1 MHIKNYYSQALSFKA
16 VKKEYM
22 PTVKELDANTLK
34 YNDKKISFVELN
46 SFNTN
51 DMITLNNIS
60 KDWDKSMFAKSIY
73 QDAQNINEFEDID
86 CNVKFYAIT
95 TQNKNHEKLI
105 PEKILGLCEIKE
117 EGYKKAFVEF
127 VESNPES
134 INNPYAKYKAIG
146 NGIFQ
151 ALKNYYDNISL
162 QSTVTA
168 LKFYERQGFKPVE
181 KYSRIL
187 HWTI

>member
-1 MHIKNYYSQALSFKA
+1 MKINYSQTLSFKA

-22 PTVKELDANTLK
+22 PTVKELDTNTLK
-34 YNDKKISFVELN
+34 YNDKKVSFVELN

-60 KDWDKSMFAKSIY
+60 EDWDKSMFAESIY
-73 QDAQNINEFEDID
+73 QDALNINELEDID

-134 INNPYAKYKAIG
+134 INNPHAKYKAIG
-146 NGIFQ
+146 NGIFE

-168 LKFYERQGFKPVE
+168 LEFYERQGFKPIE

-187 HWTI
+187 HWAI